1 MRVRGSIDVG
11 LGAQKD
17 CDHIVLLSPY
27 NQHHHRPHGR
37 IRVDIQWNCDRIIF
51 LSETGRNNW
60 SHRPPSGSTILCRLI
75 MQQIMTLENRRERKF
90 LIRFFLPLGRS
101 FFVGGLR
108 CWQIG
113 RVAYCGTRHKDHWWA
128 RKQGSGAVLLWKQEC
143 SCGQD
148 NNNLLKSEQR
158 MSTTKRQGSKSFY
171 SQGHL

>member
-37 IRVDIQWNCDRIIF
+37 IRVDIQWNCDGIIF

-60 SHRPPSGSTILCRLI
+60 THRPPSGSTILCRLI
-75 MQQIMTLENRRERKF
+75 MQQIMTLENTRERKF

-108 CWQIG
+108 CWQD
-113 RVAYCGTRHKDHWWA
+113 RPCG
-128 RKQGSGAVLLWKQEC
+128 LLWNPSQRPLVGAKTRIWC
-143 SCGQD
+143 CAPVKTRM
-148 NNNLLKSEQR
+148 LLWPR
-158 MSTTKRQGSKSFY
+158 
-171 SQGHL
+171 